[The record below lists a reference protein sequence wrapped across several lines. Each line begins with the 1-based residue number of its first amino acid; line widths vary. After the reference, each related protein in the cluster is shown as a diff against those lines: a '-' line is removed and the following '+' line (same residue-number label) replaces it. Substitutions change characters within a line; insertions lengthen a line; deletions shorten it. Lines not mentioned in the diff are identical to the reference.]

1 MIELVKHLALNM
13 NKYFFSLLS
22 IGLLSFTTLLSAQ
35 AFGPMTPFDD
45 AYLATL
51 PESVRE
57 QMMGNAAQADE
68 ETDYSN
74 PNTRTEKLESA
85 LENAEATLAQIK
97 EDMKKNSTSNRTLK
111 RFGEDFFSSI
121 QSTFLPITEPNP
133 GASYTLDQGDELTI
147 QTVGG
152 MQPSTSRIRIRRDGS
167 IHIDNVGKITVAGLS
182 LEKATDLLKNRI
194 ETASIGVQAFISLSD
209 IRELNAL
216 IIGDVTNPGMYVLPG
231 GSTPL
236 SLIHVAGGI
245 NSVGSYRKISHKRE
259 NKLIQ
264 TIDLYDVLLMGDTQF
279 KHPLRSGDVLIVHPM
294 LANVKVSGDI
304 SNPAIY
310 ELDTEKEGV
319 AEIMKYVG
327 LRGGSSAT
335 DKELVIS
342 GIRDNKIFHQQG
354 KYSEVLQTK
363 LKDGDSIGVLGYEP
377 NLESLHTIVI
387 NGEVNK
393 PGSYL
398 VKDGYTLS
406 QIIKMA
412 GGYTEEAYPLGGV
425 LTNYQARVQELSS
438 RQKSYNELVN
448 FLLTNSTSKPKS
460 FNTSDIM
467 ELLSSLERY
476 EPSGRVVT
484 TFNLSEIDSDPSSDR
499 KLEDK
504 DSIFIPKFKKEVY
517 VFGEVLSPGSVPYK
531 ENFSVTDFI
540 NSSGSFARHADKK
553 HLVVIGPD
561 GRSSGVRSTL
571 FDRNLEVL
579 PGSVIYVPRKL
590 GKLNGLDFATGIAP
604 VVSSLALTAASLN
617 SLNN

>member
-1 MIELVKHLALNM
+1 MNNHSFFLLFVALA
-13 NKYFFSLLS
+13 
-22 IGLLSFTTLLSAQ
+22 SFTTFIPAQ
-35 AFGPMTPFDD
+35 SLGQMTPLDD

-51 PESVRE
+51 PEGLRQ
-57 QMMGNAAQADE
+57 QMLGQAAKPDE

-74 PNTRTEKLESA
+74 PDTRTEKLESA
-85 LENAEATLAQIK
+85 LKNAEATLAQIK
-97 EDMKKNSTSNRTLK
+97 EDIEKNRTSKSTLK
-111 RFGEDFFSSI
+111 RFGADFFSSI
-121 QSTFLPITEPNP
+121 QSTFLPIAEPNP
-133 GASYTLDQGDELTI
+133 GASYILDRGDELTV

-152 MQPSTSRIRIRRDGS
+152 MQPSTTRIRIRRDGA

-194 ETASIGVQAFISLSD
+194 EKASIGVEAFISLSAV
-209 IRELNAL
+209 RELSAL
-216 IIGDVTNPGMYVLPG
+216 IIGDVTNPGMYVLAG

-264 TIDLYDVLLMGDTQF
+264 TIDLYDVLFLGDTQF

-310 ELDTEKEGV
+310 ELDTEKEGI
-319 AEIMKYVG
+319 ADLMRFVG

-342 GIRDNKIFHQQG
+342 GIRDNKFFRQQG

-377 NLESLHTIVI
+377 NLKGLQTIVV

-398 VKDGYTLS
+398 IEDGVTLS
-406 QIIKMA
+406 QVIKMA
-412 GGYTEEAYPLGGV
+412 GGYTDEAYPLGGV
-425 LTNYQARVQELSS
+425 LTNYQARAQALSS

-448 FLLTNSTSKPKS
+448 FLVTNSTAKTRS

-467 ELLSSLERY
+467 ELLSMLERY
-476 EPSGRVVT
+476 EPSGRIVT
-484 TFNLSEIDSDPSSDR
+484 TFNLSEIASNPSIDR
-499 KLEDK
+499 RIEDK
-504 DSIFIPKFKKEVY
+504 DTIFIPKFKNDVY
-517 VFGEVLSPGSVPYK
+517 VFGEVLSPGSIPYK
-531 ENFSVTDFI
+531 ENFSVYDFI
-540 NSSGSFARHADKK
+540 DSSGSFARHADKK
-553 HLVVIGPD
+553 HLVVVSPD
-561 GRSSGVRSTL
+561 GQSSGVRSTL
-571 FDRNLEVL
+571 FNRNIEVL

-590 GKLNGLDFATGIAP
+590 GELNGLDFATGVAP
-604 VVSSLALTAASLN
+604 VVSSLALTLASLN
-617 SLNN
+617 SLD

>member
-1 MIELVKHLALNM
+1 MKYWILNM
-13 NKYFFSLLS
+13 NNHSFFLLFVA
-22 IGLLSFTTLLSAQ
+22 LLSFSTFVPAQ
-35 AFGPMTPFDD
+35 SLGQMTPLDD
-45 AYLATL
+45 AYLASL
-51 PESVRE
+51 PEGLRQ
-57 QMMGNAAQADE
+57 QMLGQAAKPDE

-74 PNTRTEKLESA
+74 PDTRTEKLESA
-85 LENAEATLAQIK
+85 LKNAEATLAQIK
-97 EDMKKNSTSNRTLK
+97 EDIAKNRSSKSMLK
-111 RFGEDFFSSI
+111 RFGADFFSSV

-133 GASYTLDQGDELTI
+133 GASYILDRGDELTV

-152 MQPSTSRIRIRRDGS
+152 MQPSTTRIRIRRDGA

-182 LEKATDLLKNRI
+182 LEKAIDLLKNRI
-194 ETASIGVQAFISLSD
+194 EKASIGVEAFISLSAV
-209 IRELNAL
+209 RELNAL

-264 TIDLYDVLLMGDTQF
+264 TIDLYDVLFLGDTQF

-294 LANVKVSGDI
+294 LSNIKVSGDI

-310 ELDTEKEGV
+310 ELDTEKEGI
-319 AEIMKYVG
+319 ADLIKFVG
-327 LRGGSSAT
+327 LRGGSSAL

-363 LKDGDSIGVLGYEP
+363 LKDGDSIGILGYEP
-377 NLESLHTIVI
+377 NLKGLQTIVI

-398 VKDGYTLS
+398 IEDGITLS
-406 QIIKMA
+406 QVIKMA
-412 GGYTEEAYPLGGV
+412 GGYTDEAYPLGGV
-425 LTNYQARVQELSS
+425 LTNHQAKIQALSS
-438 RQKSYNELVN
+438 RQKSYNELIN
-448 FLLTNSTSKPKS
+448 FLVTNSTSNTRP

-467 ELLSSLERY
+467 ELISMLDRY
-476 EPSGRVVT
+476 EPSGRIVT
-484 TFNLSEIDSDPSSDR
+484 TFNLAEIASNPFTDR
-499 KLEDK
+499 AIEDK
-504 DSIFIPKFKKEVY
+504 DTIFIPKFKNDVY

-531 ENFSVTDFI
+531 ENFNVYDFI
-540 NSSGSFARHADKK
+540 DSSGGLARHADKK
-553 HLVVIGPD
+553 HLVLVSPD
-561 GRSSGVRSTL
+561 GQSSGVRSTL
-571 FDRNLEVL
+571 FNKNLEVL

-590 GKLNGLDFATGIAP
+590 GELNGLDFASAVAP
-604 VVSSLALTAASLN
+604 VVSSLALTVASLN
-617 SLNN
+617 SLD